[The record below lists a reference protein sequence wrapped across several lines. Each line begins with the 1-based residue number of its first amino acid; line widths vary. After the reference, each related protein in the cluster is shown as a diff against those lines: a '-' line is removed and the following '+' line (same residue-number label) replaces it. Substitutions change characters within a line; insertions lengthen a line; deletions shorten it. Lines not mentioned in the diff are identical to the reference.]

1 MRWTNIGKGPMKWV
15 VLVSLSLALLACD
28 GGERAR
34 QRQEAMDTLTT
45 RQKDSLLATMPIP
58 GARALGKA
66 LTVADSAN
74 ARTERIDSIIGN
86 KP

>member
-15 VLVSLSLALLACD
+15 VLVPLSLALLACD

-34 QRQEAMDTLTT
+34 RRQEAMDTLTT

-58 GARALGKA
+58 GAGAVGKA
-66 LTVADSAN
+66 LAVSDSVK
-74 ARTERIDSIIGN
+74 ARAEGIDSIIRE
-86 KP
+86 